1 MKKQK
6 FKLPNKLIL
15 VILAILLAISFVIG
29 YIWKFL
35 TTSSYFKVTEIVC
48 MDADVSRLNYLKG
61 RNIFALD
68 LKRESW
74 KILLGCSDCSNVR
87 ISRVLP
93 NRLFINYLK
102 RQPVAFVKFYKYFAL
117 DESGVLF
124 LGQPGFPSD
133 NLPVIYGLETKI
145 FAPRQGL
152 RYNTKEIRLALEI
165 IKDFK
170 ASRLLKNF
178 QLKRIDLADPD
189 NVSVFILLP
198 RPLTLEAVNG
208 FSSPAWGGFDVK
220 IGGGNIKNKIIIL
233 GGLILQAKRDL
244 LNIKYMDLRFK
255 EPVIKLKN
263 DK

>member
-6 FKLPNKLIL
+6 FKLPNKLA
-15 VILAILLAISFVIG
+15 LAILAVIIAVSFAIG

-35 TTSSYFKVTEIVC
+35 TTSSYFRVTEIVC
-48 MDADVSRLNYLKG
+48 PEADVSRLNYLKG

-74 KILLGCSDCSNVR
+74 KVLLGCSDCSNVR

-93 NRLFINYLK
+93 NRLFINYIK

-117 DESGVLF
+117 DPSGVLF
-124 LGQPGFPSD
+124 LAQPGFPTD
-133 NLPVIYGLETKI
+133 DLPVIYGLETKI

-152 RYNTKEIRLALEI
+152 RYNTKEVRLALSI
-165 IKDFK
+165 IREFK

-178 QLKRIDLADPD
+178 QLKRIDLADAE
-189 NVSVFILLP
+189 NASVFILLP
-198 RPLTLEAVNG
+198 RPLTLEPVNG
-208 FSSPAWGGFDVK
+208 FTSPAWGGFEVK
-220 IGGGNIKNKIIIL
+220 MGDSNIKNKVVIL

-263 DK
+263 AK